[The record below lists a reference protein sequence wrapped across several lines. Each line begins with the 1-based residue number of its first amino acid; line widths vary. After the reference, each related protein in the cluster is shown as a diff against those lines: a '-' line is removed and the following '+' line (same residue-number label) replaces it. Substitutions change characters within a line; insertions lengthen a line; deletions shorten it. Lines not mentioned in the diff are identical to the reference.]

1 MAQHTKGIFI
11 SYRRGDTTAYAG
23 WLAERLGNHFGEQ
36 KVFRDI
42 GSVEPGADFVEDI
55 ERAVEA
61 CGVMLVVIG
70 NSWGAN
76 LVERRKAKRDDY
88 TRLEIATA
96 LKRNIRVIPVLVQ
109 GASMPDTEELPN
121 DLAPLARR
129 NAFELHDSSW
139 GDDVR
144 RLITTLEKGQERRSV
159 EEKDMSTQRTEGLLA
174 RVKRLV
180 YRVGLVRG
188 IILLIVLFIVAWL
201 SAVLVHMA
209 LHPELY
215 FY

>member
-1 MAQHTKGIFI
+1 MGADTKGIFI

-23 WLAERLGNHFGEQ
+23 WLADRLGSHFGEQ

-61 CGVMLVVIG
+61 CDVMLVVIG
-70 NSWGAN
+70 SSRGAN
-76 LVERRKAKRDDY
+76 LIERETTKRDDY

-109 GASMPDTEELPN
+109 GASMPNTEELPN
-121 DLAPLARR
+121 DLASLARR

-159 EEKDMSTQRTEGLLA
+159 EEKDISTQRTEGLLA

-180 YRVGLVRG
+180 YRVGIVRG
-188 IILLIVLFIVAWL
+188 IILLIGLFIVAWL

-215 FY
+215 FN